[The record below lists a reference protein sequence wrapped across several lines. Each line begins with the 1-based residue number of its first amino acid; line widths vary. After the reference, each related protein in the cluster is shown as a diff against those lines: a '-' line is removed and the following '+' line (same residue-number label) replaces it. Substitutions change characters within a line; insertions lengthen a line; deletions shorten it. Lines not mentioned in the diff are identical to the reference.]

1 MKKSLYL
8 SLFLGIVSM
17 ISALILSLTNSFTS
31 ETIKKA
37 NIEKQNKKLEVMFN
51 DKTKFSEE
59 RTDPENKTIEKIYKA
74 EENGEVKGYI
84 YSIQTKGYGGKI
96 RFLVAISKDGKYL
109 GFDSLEH
116 NETPGFGTKMDEPKY
131 KDQFKKKSIS
141 EEIDGISGATVT
153 SKGLSKGL
161 EEAVNHFEKNYKK

>member
-17 ISALILSLTNSFTS
+17 VSALVLSLTNSFTA

-37 NIEKQNKKLEVMFN
+37 GIEKQNKKLAKMFN
-51 DKTKFSEE
+51 DKTDFTEE
-59 RTDPENKTIEKIYKA
+59 KTGAESKAIEKVFKA
-74 EENGEVKGYI
+74 EENGEVKGYV

-96 RFLVAISKDGKYL
+96 RFLVAISQDGKYL

-131 KDQFKKKSIS
+131 RDQFKEKPVS
-141 EEIDGISGATVT
+141 EEVDGISGATVT
-153 SKGLSKGL
+153 SNGLSKGL
-161 EEAVNHFEKNYKK
+161 EEAVRHFEKNYKK